1 MVLRTVEVTSSD
13 TIKLHL
19 IFQVKEKE
27 TLWTAGNDATFVFIV
42 ISGVFKFV
50 LCPEAKLV
58 EEFIT
63 GSFVGEVKA
72 LMNESPLTTTV
83 KAMTDGLIYK
93 IAKDDILNYLSKNP
107 GILVNFAENKY
118 II

>member
-1 MVLRTVEVTSSD
+1 M
-13 TIKLHL
+13 
-19 IFQVKEKE
+19 
-27 TLWTAGNDATFVFIV
+27 FIV
-42 ISGVFKFV
+42 VSGVFKFV

-58 EEFIT
+58 DEFLT

-72 LMNESPLTTTV
+72 LLNNTVLTTTV

-93 IAKDDILNYLSKNP
+93 ISKDDFLNFLSKNP
-107 GILVNFAENKY
+107 GLLVSFSENKY

>member
-1 MVLRTVEVTSSD
+1 M
-13 TIKLHL
+13 
-19 IFQVKEKE
+19 
-27 TLWTAGNDATFVFIV
+27 
-42 ISGVFKFV
+42 

-58 EEFIT
+58 DEFLT

-72 LMNESPLTTTV
+72 LLNNTVLTTTV

-93 IAKDDILNYLSKNP
+93 ISKDDFLNFLSKNP
-107 GILVNFAENKY
+107 GLLVSFSENKY